1 MLLSFSFCLYIVC
14 RLIQKLQSLWQILLN
29 IQIYLKTGQY
39 LNHAEKSD
47 MTLVEAF
54 KRMQVM
60 EHEELEDAAEENG
73 EPDQLVSHVHS
84 ASYCPF

>member
-1 MLLSFSFCLYIVC
+1 MC
-14 RLIQKLQSLWQILLN
+14 RGH
-29 IQIYLKTGQY
+29 YAPADQY

-84 ASYCPF
+84 ASYCPFSTSCFSMP

>member
-1 MLLSFSFCLYIVC
+1 MC
-14 RLIQKLQSLWQILLN
+14 RGH
-29 IQIYLKTGQY
+29 YPPADQY

-84 ASYCPF
+84 ASYCPFSTSCFSMPQGF

>member
-1 MLLSFSFCLYIVC
+1 MC
-14 RLIQKLQSLWQILLN
+14 RGH
-29 IQIYLKTGQY
+29 YPPADQY
-39 LNHAEKSD
+39 LNHAGKSD

-73 EPDQLVSHVHS
+73 ESDQLVSHVHS
-84 ASYCPF
+84 ASYCPFSTSCFSMSRGF